1 VALTPLTPAPPKAL
15 TCAACGASL
24 QVRAPGRSVV
34 VACPACG
41 VVLDA
46 DHPDVTVIAAYEQ
59 RTKVVPLLPLGA
71 RGRIKGDPYE
81 VIGFLVRETVIA
93 GETFRWSEY
102 LLYNPGL
109 GYRWLT
115 EYAGH
120 WTLTKTASGAPTLSD
135 KTVSYLNATYRHFQS
150 ATAKVA
156 YVIGEFPWR
165 VTVGEKTKVEDY
177 VDPPR
182 ILSYEKTADET
193 TWSIGEYIDGRRVWE
208 AFARPGHPPAT
219 SGVGAAQ
226 PSPFAAHTRSVWLL
240 LVSFLSAAVLLHL
253 AFAVLSQQRVVYAGH
268 HEYRRGAPAAVV
280 TQPFELTGRRSNVV
294 VQIATDLRNSWAHFN
309 LALVNVETGAALDF
323 GREIAYYT
331 GHDAD
336 GSWSEGG
343 PNDSVYLPSVAS
355 ARYYLLVEPESD
367 SRSMAYSVAVRR
379 DVPRPLYLFL
389 ALGLLVVPPLVFWY
403 RRHRFEYRRWSESDH
418 PIASL
423 KWDTDDDED

>member
-1 VALTPLTPAPPKAL
+1 MALTPPAPPKAL
-15 TCAACGASL
+15 TCAACGAPL

-59 RTKVVPLLPLGA
+59 RTKVAPLLPLGT

-81 VIGFLVRETVIA
+81 VIGFLVRETVIE

-102 LLYNPGL
+102 LLYNPAL

-120 WTLTKTASGAPTLSD
+120 WTLTKTASGAPKRGDT
-135 KTVSYLNATYRHFQS
+135 TVSYLNATYRHFQS

-182 ILSYEKTADET
+182 ILSYEKTANET

-208 AFARPGHPPAT
+208 AFALPGDPPAR

-240 LVSFLSAAVLLHL
+240 LVAFVTAALLVHL
-253 AFAVLSQQRVVYAGH
+253 AFAVFSQRSVVYAGQ
-268 HEYRRGAPAAVV
+268 HEYRRGVPAAVV
-280 TQPFELTGRRSNVV
+280 TEPFALTGRRSNVV
-294 VQIATDLRNSWAHFN
+294 VQITTDLSNSWAHFN
-309 LALVNVETGAALDF
+309 LALVNVDTGAALDF

-331 GHDAD
+331 GHDSD

-343 PNDSVYLPSVAS
+343 PTDSVYLPSVAS
-355 ARYYLLVEPESD
+355 GPYYLLVEPETEM
-367 SRSMAYSVAVRR
+367 RSMAYSVTVRR
-379 DVPRPLYLFL
+379 DVPRHAYFFV
-389 ALGLLVVPPLVFWY
+389 ALGLLLVPPLVFAY
-403 RRHRFEYRRWSESDH
+403 RRFRFEYLRWSESDH
-418 PIASL
+418 PMNVQ
-423 KWDTDDDED
+423 TGGDDDED

>member
-1 VALTPLTPAPPKAL
+1 MALTPAAAPKAL
-15 TCAACGASL
+15 TCAACGAPL

-34 VACPACG
+34 VACAACG

-59 RTKVVPLLPLGA
+59 RTTITPLLPLGT
-71 RGRIKGDPYE
+71 RGTLKGDPYE

-93 GETFRWSEY
+93 GETFYWREY
-102 LLYNPGL
+102 LLYNPAL

-120 WTLTKTASGAPTLSD
+120 WTLTKTASATPKRGD

-150 ATAKVA
+150 ATATVA

-165 VTVGEKTKVEDY
+165 VSVGEKTKVEDY

-182 ILSYEKTADET
+182 ILSYEKAANET

-208 AFARPGHPPAT
+208 AFALPGDPPAR

-226 PSPFAAHTRSVWLL
+226 PSPFAAHSRPVWLL
-240 LVSFLSAAVLLHL
+240 LASFVTAAVVVHL
-253 AFAVLSQQRVVYAGH
+253 AFSVFSQRRVVYARD

-280 TQPFELTGRRSNVV
+280 TEPFELTGRRSNVV
-294 VQIATDLRNSWAHFN
+294 VQITTDLRNSWAHFN
-309 LALVNVETGAALDF
+309 LALVNVDTGAALDF
-323 GREIAYYT
+323 GREVAYYT

-336 GSWSEGG
+336 GAWSEGG
-343 PNDSVYLPSVAS
+343 PGDSVYVPSVAS
-355 ARYYLLVEPESD
+355 GRYYLLVEPETEMTT
-367 SRSMAYSVAVRR
+367 MAYSVTVRR
-379 DVPRPLYLFL
+379 DVPRHSYFFV
-389 ALGLLVVPPLVFWY
+389 ALGLLVIPPLVFAY
-403 RRHRFEYRRWSESDH
+403 RSFRFEHERWSESDH
-418 PIASL
+418 PMTAVRT
-423 KWDTDDDED
+423 DTDDED

>member
-1 VALTPLTPAPPKAL
+1 M
-15 TCAACGASL
+15 

-59 RTKVVPLLPLGA
+59 RTKVAPLLPLGT
-71 RGRIKGDPYE
+71 RGKIKGEPYE

-93 GETFRWSEY
+93 GETFHWREY
-102 LLYNPGL
+102 LLYNPAL

-120 WTLTKTASGAPTLSD
+120 WTLTKTASGAPKLGD
-135 KTVSYLNATYRHFQS
+135 NTVSYLNATYRHFQT
-150 ATAKVA
+150 ATAKIA

-165 VTVGEKTKVEDY
+165 VSVGEKTKVEDY

-182 ILSYEKTADET
+182 ILSYEKTANDT

-208 AFARPGHPPAT
+208 AFALRGDPPAP

-226 PSPFAAHTRSVWLL
+226 PSPFAAHTRRVWLL
-240 LVSFLSAAVLLHL
+240 LVAFVTVAILVHL
-253 AFAVLSQQRVVYAGH
+253 AFAVFSQRRVVYAGH
-268 HEYRRGAPAAVV
+268 HAYRRGAPSAVV
-280 TQPFELTGRRSNVV
+280 TEPFELTGRRSNVV
-294 VQIATDLRNSWAHFN
+294 VQVTTDLRNSWAHFN

-323 GREIAYYT
+323 GREVAYYT
-331 GHDAD
+331 GHDSD

-343 PNDSVYLPSVAS
+343 PSDSVYLPSVTS
-355 ARYYLLVEPESD
+355 GRYYLLVEPETEMSA
-367 SRSMAYSVAVRR
+367 MTYSVTVRR
-379 DVPRPLYLFL
+379 DVPRHSYFFV
-389 ALGLLVVPPLVFWY
+389 AVGLLLVPPLVFAY
-403 RRHRFEYRRWSESDH
+403 RRFRFEHQRWSESDH
-418 PIASL
+418 PMTSVPTSA
-423 KWDTDDDED
+423 DDED

>member
-1 VALTPLTPAPPKAL
+1 MTPPAPPRAL
-15 TCAACGASL
+15 TCAACGAAL

-34 VACPACG
+34 VACPSCG

-46 DHPDVTVIAAYEQ
+46 DHPDVTVIAAHEQ
-59 RTKVVPLLPLGA
+59 RTKVTPLLPLGT
-71 RGRIKGDPYE
+71 RGKIKGDPYE

-102 LLYNPGL
+102 LLYNPAL

-120 WTLTKTASGAPTLSD
+120 WTLTKTASGAPKVRD
-135 KTVSYLNATYRHFQS
+135 KTVSYLNATYRHFQT

-165 VTVGEKTKVEDY
+165 VSVGEKANVEDY
-177 VDPPR
+177 VDPPN
-182 ILSYEKTADET
+182 ILSHEKTASET
-193 TWSIGEYIDGRRVWE
+193 TWSIGEYVEGRRVWE
-208 AFARPGHPPAT
+208 AFALPGNPPAR

-226 PSPFAAHTRSVWLL
+226 PSPFAADTRSVWLL
-240 LVSFLSAAVLLHL
+240 LVTFVSAAILVHL
-253 AFAVLSQQRVVYAGH
+253 AFAVFSQRRVVYAGH

-280 TQPFELTGRRSNVV
+280 TAPFELTGRRSNVV
-294 VQIATDLRNSWAHFN
+294 VHIDTHLRNAWAHFN
-309 LALVNVETGAALDF
+309 LALVNVDTGAALDF
-323 GREIAYYT
+323 GREVAYYT
-331 GHDAD
+331 GHDSD
-336 GSWSEGG
+336 GSWSEGSAS
-343 PNDSVYLPSVAS
+343 DTVYLPSVVS
-355 ARYYLLVEPESD
+355 GRYYLLIEPQTQLGSLP
-367 SRSMAYSVAVRR
+367 YAVTLRR
-379 DVPRPLYLFL
+379 DVPRPLYLLL
-389 ALGLLVVPPLVFWY
+389 ALGLLLVPPLVFWY